1 MNNNIFTFNIGGI
14 TTLWI
19 INDIFIENLY
29 ENIGRYDYVA
39 CYTLKPDSESY
50 NNYGADVTGTLV
62 YTRNERENLEQSYK
76 SGNKNIGK
84 IRINES
90 NLELSEDKRRCLKED
105 GIEITD
111 IQYICVIPMPHENLY
126 INDTVRKPRRI
137 EITLPDDVSYVGC
150 LSMKQNLYV
159 RCIEENRELCPHE
172 WNEYLA
178 FKYINSPNGLTVDEK
193 QKIYDTDNHIKEE
206 IVLSILCIK
215 KEMMVLS
222 DDRENEALLEL
233 KKREWTK
240 KLLIFE
246 DALRNNGTSFAQ
258 MKQKQ
263 SEKLTLLLV
272 ELIKFHPI
280 RLNTLAHRHAIYLD
294 LEGYLHMLLRHV
306 NQTSVSYKPIE
317 DKTKLMW
324 NFEDFEYAIKGVIGV
339 IADEYDKKR
348 DLNDKTIYWK
358 GNHSIEFC
366 GDYYDLYISSTGR
379 VETCFRRHNNIL
391 GK

>member
-29 ENIGRYDYVA
+29 ENIGRYNYVA

-126 INDTVRKPRRI
+126 INDTVRKPKRI
-137 EITLPDDVSYVGC
+137 EITLPDDVSYQDS
-150 LSMKQNLYV
+150 LFMLHHLYEK
-159 RCIEENRELCPHE
+159 CIIQCRELCPHE

-178 FKYINSPNGLTVDEK
+178 VKLLYSP
-193 QKIYDTDNHIKEE
+193 KE
-206 IVLSILCIK
+206 
-215 KEMMVLS
+215 LS
-222 DDRENEALLEL
+222 DNERQNAFDSSGRINE
-233 KKREWTK
+233 EV
-240 KLLIFE
+240 
-246 DALRNNGTSFAQ
+246 S
-258 MKQKQ
+258 
-263 SEKLTLLLV
+263 LTLLGIKNDLGILTDE
-272 ELIKFHPI
+272 ELTIFQKLNQREFDRKLYVFDKALKGSGSSIKQLTECQIELTAILLSTVIKFKPI

-294 LEGYLHMLLRHV
+294 LEGYLHILLRHV
-306 NQTSVSYKPIE
+306 KETSLDLGPINE
-317 DKTKLMW
+317 KTKFMW
-324 NFEDFEYAIKGVIGV
+324 KFEDVIYALKGVVGV
-339 IADEYDKKR
+339 IADDYDIKR
-348 DLNDKTIYWK
+348 ESNKGQIYWSGK
-358 GNHSIEFC
+358 KSIEFL
-366 GDYYDLYISSTGR
+366 GDYYDLRLDANGSVKTW
-379 VETCFRRHNNIL
+379 FRRHNSIL

>member
-1 MNNNIFTFNIGGI
+1 MKNNIFTFNIGGI

-62 YTRNERENLEQSYK
+62 YTRNEREKLEQSYK

-126 INDTVRKPRRI
+126 INDTVRKPRRF

-159 RCIEENRELCPHE
+159 RCIKENRELCPHE

-178 FKYINSPNGLTVDEK
+178 FKYLNIPKGLTEYEK
-193 QKIYDTDNHIKEE
+193 QKIYDSSGRISEE
-206 IVLSILCIK
+206 VFLSLLQIK
-215 KEMMVLS
+215 KEVGVLT
-222 DDRENEALLEL
+222 DKELQAFKTLNQREFDR
-233 KKREWTK
+233 
-240 KLLIFE
+240 KLLVF
-246 DALRNNGTSFAQ
+246 DKALQDSKSSLEQLTEHHIELAAVLL
-258 MKQKQ
+258 
-263 SEKLTLLLV
+263 SEV
-272 ELIKFHPI
+272 IKFRPI

-294 LEGYLHMLLRHV
+294 LEGYLHILLRHV
-306 NQTSVSYKPIE
+306 NETSLDLDFIKE
-317 DKTKLMW
+317 KTKFMLK
-324 NFEDFEYAIKGVIGV
+324 FEDVIYALKGVVGV
-339 IADEYDKKR
+339 IADDYDIKR
-348 DLNDKTIYWK
+348 ESNKGQIYWSGK
-358 GNHSIEFC
+358 KSIEFL
-366 GDYYDLYISSTGR
+366 GDYYDLRLDANGSVKTW
-379 VETCFRRHNNIL
+379 FRRHNSIL